1 MAIVK
6 YKSQHETV
14 LGEAPHTDVPEM
26 KISFNKSKGK
36 IFVGKITSSS
46 DVAKFIRGLYQN
58 DDIILQEHVLVLY
71 LNQSNKIIGYYRH
84 TVGGIT
90 SSIVDIRL
98 ILGVALQ
105 TGAVGII
112 VAHNHPSG
120 SLSASEPDKYI
131 TRKLKEAGKLLEVQL
146 MDHLIVT
153 KDGYW
158 SFADEGLLGI
168 YKKTNNNMAKKTN
181 KINCRPSYKIS
192 EAGHLLATRG
202 YSKSGSILS
211 KEGKKEKRKRKAR
224 GCLNG
229 PAGTFQL
236 TEKQKRNL
244 PKHLQKA
251 IIAHHKKL
259 GKTIYN

>member
-14 LGEAPHTDVPEM
+14 LGEIPFTDVPEI
-26 KISFNKSKGK
+26 KILFNKSKGK
-36 IFVGKITSSS
+36 IFIGKISSS
-46 DVAKFIRGLYQN
+46 ADVAKFIRGLYQN

-71 LNQSNKIIGYYRH
+71 LNQANKIIGYYRH
-84 TVGGIT
+84 TIGGINT
-90 SSIVDIRL
+90 TIVDVRL
-98 ILGVALQ
+98 ILGIALQ
-105 TGAVGII
+105 TGAIGLI

-120 SLSASEPDKYI
+120 SLTASVPDKHI
-131 TRKLKEAGKLLEVQL
+131 TQKLKAGAQLLQLEL
-146 MDHLIVT
+146 MDHIIVT
-153 KDGYW
+153 KDGYT

-168 YKKTNNNMAKKTN
+168 NKYNNTIMVKKGN

-202 YSKSGSILS
+202 YSKSGSVLS
-211 KEGKKEKRKRKAR
+211 RDGKKEKRKRKAR

-251 IIAHHKKL
+251 ILAHHKKL
-259 GKTIYN
+259 GKKIYS